1 MTESQAHLLIVA
13 EDVSGIQVEV
23 EAVKHVLQSS
33 PAWLSWLALKAFES
47 LHEPIEIVTSDL
59 DADSTPSASNLGVRA
74 QLTDEFVLF
83 MTALRAGNGDA
94 GALVDFERKHSEFL
108 KKKEGSDA

>member
-1 MTESQAHLLIVA
+1 MAESQAHLLIVA
-13 EDVSGIQVEV
+13 ESVSDIQAEV
-23 EAVKHVLQSS
+23 ESVKHALQLS
-33 PAWLSWLALKAFES
+33 PPWLSWLALKAFES

-59 DADSTPSASNLGVRA
+59 DVDSASSTSNLGVRA
-74 QLTDEFVLF
+74 QFTDEFVLF

-94 GALVDFERKHSEFL
+94 GALVDFERKHAEFL